1 MSDGSR
7 RAKQMARLLV
17 DGQWFDP
24 VQADSIY
31 ECDLEDLIIAQAP
44 VLYPN
49 YWVMKYKRIIRS
61 EHGTA
66 KPDLAFIEK
75 SYRGWY
81 LCEVELGSHD
91 LIAHVIP
98 QVSVFCSARVGSAE
112 ASYIAGK
119 EDTLNEEQLAAMMKG
134 LPPGVLVLVNK
145 FDLSWRH
152 AINQWGALVGFIELY
167 RDPAQR
173 LIMRING
180 DDLSMPEELVSEC
193 IRDGL
198 LPNALRVSAPAPINE
213 LANPD
218 LELWYEGG
226 RTHWKVLQSGGSC
239 WLLPKDRCPLG
250 QKDHRF
256 TITRDADARLK
267 LEKVNKK

>member
-1 MSDGSR
+1 
-7 RAKQMARLLV
+7 MARLLV
-17 DGQWFDP
+17 DGHWFDP

-31 ECDLEDLIIAQAP
+31 ESDLEDLIITHAD

-49 YWVMKYKRIIRS
+49 YWVIKYKRIIQS
-61 EHGTA
+61 EYGTA
-66 KPDLAFIEK
+66 IPDLAFIEK

-91 LIAHVIP
+91 LFSHVIP
-98 QVSVFCSARVGSAE
+98 QVSVFCNARVGTAE
-112 ASYIAGK
+112 ASYIAKK
-119 EDTLNEEQLAAMMKG
+119 ENALDEAQLISMMKG
-134 LPPGVLVLVNK
+134 VPPGVLVLVNT
-145 FDLSWRH
+145 FDHLWRH
-152 AINQWGALVGFIELY
+152 AIGQWGALVGFIELY

-193 IRDGL
+193 VRDEL
-198 LPNALRVSAPAPINE
+198 LPNALRVGAPAPIDQ

-226 RTHWKVLQSGGSC
+226 RTLWTVLRSGGSC
-239 WLLPKDRCPLG
+239 WLLPKERCPLG
-250 QKDHRF
+250 RKDQRF
-256 TITRDADARLK
+256 NITRDASSRIK
-267 LEKVNKK
+267 LERVKRK